1 MKYIIIILF
10 FLISS
15 IPVYAQFEVC
25 NSKTNKILHDVV
37 FINKLTGIAVG
48 DSGTIIR
55 SQDGG
60 LNWDLILQVDSIQ
73 FKKVKFWNDQN
84 GIAIGTYLYLT
95 NDGGLNWREREM
107 PIKNFYDIDLISENE
122 AIMSGSQGKIYKITE
137 FGENIHS
144 IKITPTDVELNH
156 ISFINQSIGFAHFQD
171 ASLARLFKTV
181 DGGINWIEIE
191 AISEELF
198 AIVED
203 LKFLTEEIGFRG
215 GWYNPHLQKTIDG
228 ANNWNQTKN
237 ENSEWDFWSSI
248 YDFHI
253 ENNQPYTFFACGWYG
268 EIFRSIDYGANWEL
282 LESPVSNT
290 TTLRSIFFID
300 DFNGWIVGD
309 NGTILKT
316 TNGGGITSSKDP
328 MIQCINLSPN
338 PVKDKLIIEGLNI
351 SEIESIII
359 YSLSGQQILKFN
371 TVNEISLKMLS
382 EGTYI
387 VEIMTPEN
395 KFIRKLI
402 KQ

>member
-10 FLISS
+10 FHISIIS
-15 IPVYAQFEVC
+15 GHTQFEVC
-25 NSKTNKILHDVV
+25 KSNTDKILHDVY
-37 FINKLTGIAVG
+37 FINKLNGIAVG

-60 LNWDLILQVDSIQ
+60 LNWNLILQVDSIK
-73 FKKVKFWNDQN
+73 FKKVKFWNDQY
-84 GIAIGTYLYLT
+84 GIAIGTSVYLT
-95 NDGGLNWREREM
+95 DDGGLTWREREM

-122 AIMSGSQGKIYKITE
+122 AIMSGSQGKIYKIAE
-137 FGENIHS
+137 FGENIHQ
-144 IKITPTDVELNH
+144 INITPTGINLSH
-156 ISFINQSIGFAHFQD
+156 ISFINQSVGFAHFQD

-191 AISEELF
+191 ALSEVLF
-198 AIVED
+198 ALVED

-228 ANNWNQTKN
+228 ANNWDQTESK
-237 ENSEWDFWSSI
+237 NSEWDFWSSI

-268 EIFRSIDYGANWEL
+268 EIFRSIDYGANWEM

-316 TNGGGITSSKDP
+316 TNGGGMTSSKNP
-328 MIQCINLSPN
+328 LIKTIKLSPN
-338 PVKDKLIIEGLNI
+338 PVKDILLIEGLNI

-359 YSLSGQQILKFN
+359 YSLSGQQILEFN
-371 TVNEISLKMLS
+371 SVNKISLNMLL

-387 VEIMTPEN
+387 VEIKTPEK
-395 KFIRKLI
+395 KFVRKII